1 LPQMFTELP
10 EPFASFGADRVTR
23 ILDAAVH
30 SVALRSAYRPSAY
43 QGDVV
48 YFTAALDDPTGCV
61 GASIWAEVVDGT
73 VYNHAVSTTHWRMTV
88 ASGLAQIAD
97 VLTKVWRAGEDED
110 RAING

>member
-48 YFTAALDDPTGCV
+48 YFTAALDDPTGSV
-61 GASIWAEVVDGT
+61 GAILWGEVVDGT
-73 VYNHAVSTTHWRMTV
+73 VHNHAVSTTHWQMTT
-88 ASGLAQIAD
+88 AAGLAQIAEI
-97 VLTKVWRAGEDED
+97 LTTIWRENPTRRG
-110 RAING
+110 